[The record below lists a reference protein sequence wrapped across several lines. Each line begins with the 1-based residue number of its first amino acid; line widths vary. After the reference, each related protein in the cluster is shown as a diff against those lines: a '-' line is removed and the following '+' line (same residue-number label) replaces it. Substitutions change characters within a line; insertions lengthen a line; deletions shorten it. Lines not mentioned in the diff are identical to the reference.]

1 MCYANDF
8 PDVWSGCDLI
18 VSFSSGVP
26 INKEVVEVIGAATPM
41 GKGKEKKIEQEAV
54 KKTEVEG
61 IEAGHETKKRKTTKS
76 RKATCYFRRARDW
89 TLLQLERRSAILS
102 SQRSE

>member
-1 MCYANDF
+1 MACLSSGGWVCYANDF

-41 GKGKEKKIEQEAV
+41 GKGKETKI
-54 KKTEVEG
+54 K
-61 IEAGHETKKRKTTKS
+61 
-76 RKATCYFRRARDW
+76 
-89 TLLQLERRSAILS
+89 
-102 SQRSE
+102 